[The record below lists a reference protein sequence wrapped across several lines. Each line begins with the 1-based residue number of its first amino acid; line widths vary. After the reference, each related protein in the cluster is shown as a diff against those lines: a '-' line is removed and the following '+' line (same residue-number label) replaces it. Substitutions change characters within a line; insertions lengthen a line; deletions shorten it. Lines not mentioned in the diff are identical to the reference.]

1 MKSLQKTFDILEYVV
16 LQNGERVTPTRA
28 AEALSINLATCTRI
42 MGELV
47 KRGYLEQ
54 ISRKEGYIPGP
65 MVTTLGTRHNRY
77 EVLAAAARDPIEK
90 LSGDLVRQV
99 NLSVLHAG
107 RRIMLCYHLS
117 SHALK
122 PWDHFTF
129 SDHWETAT
137 GRLLI
142 AALEERE
149 ARKLTAAA
157 GIDPFPRKEL
167 ARIRQ
172 AGWIRFR
179 QDKLEI
185 MGHLI
190 VFPGYPAAAFGFGV
204 PPEQA
209 DRAFELSCKTAGE
222 ITDILNQ
229 PNQSY

>member
-1 MKSLQKTFDILEYVV
+1 MKSLQKALDILEYVV
-16 LQNGERVTPTRA
+16 LQNGERVTPSRA

-47 KRGYLEQ
+47 KRGYLVQ
-54 ISRKEGYIPGP
+54 ISRKDGYIPGP
-65 MVTTLGTRHNRY
+65 MIPALGTRHNSY
-77 EVLAAAARDPIEK
+77 EILAAAARTPIEN
-90 LSGDLVRQV
+90 LSEQLGCQV
-99 NLSVLHAG
+99 NFSVMHAG

-117 SHALK
+117 RQTLR

-142 AALEERE
+142 AAVDERE
-149 ARKLTAAA
+149 GRRLAAA
-157 GIDPFPRKEL
+157 SGLQPFPRKEL

-179 QDKLEI
+179 QDPLEI
-185 MGHLI
+185 IGHLI
-190 VFPGYPAAAFGFGV
+190 EFPGYPAAAFGFGI

-209 DRAFELSCKTAGE
+209 DRAFELSGKTAAA
-222 ITDILNQ
+222 IVNILNQ

>member
-1 MKSLQKTFDILEYVV
+1 MKSLQKALDILEYVV

-47 KRGYLEQ
+47 KRGYLVQ
-54 ISRKEGYIPGP
+54 ISRKDGYIPGP
-65 MVTTLGTRHNRY
+65 MIPALGTRHNRY
-77 EVLAAAARDPIEK
+77 EILAAAARTPIEK
-90 LSGDLVRQV
+90 LSQQLGCQV
-99 NLSVLHAG
+99 NFSIMHAG

-117 SHALK
+117 RQALR

-142 AALEERE
+142 AAMDESEG
-149 ARKLTAAA
+149 RKAAA
-157 GIDPFPRKEL
+157 ASGIQPFPRKEL
-167 ARIRQ
+167 SRIRQ
-172 AGWIRFR
+172 AGWVRFR
-179 QDKLEI
+179 QDPLEI
-185 MGHLI
+185 IGHLI
-190 VFPGYPAAAFGFGV
+190 VFPGYPPAAFGFGI

-209 DRAFELSCKTAGE
+209 DRAFGLSGKTAAE
-222 ITDILNQ
+222 IINILNQ

>member
-1 MKSLQKTFDILEYVV
+1 MKSLQKALDILEYVV

-28 AEALSINLATCTRI
+28 ADALSINLATCTRI

-47 KRGYLEQ
+47 KRGYLVQ
-54 ISRKEGYIPGP
+54 ISRKDGYIPGP
-65 MVTTLGTRHNRY
+65 MIPALGTRHNSY
-77 EVLAAAARDPIEK
+77 EILAAAARTPIEK
-90 LSGDLVRQV
+90 LFQQLGCQV
-99 NLSVLHAG
+99 NFSVMHAG

-117 SHALK
+117 RQTLR

-142 AALEERE
+142 AAMDERE
-149 ARKLTAAA
+149 GRKLTAAS
-157 GIDPFPRKEL
+157 GLQLFPRKEL

-172 AGWIRFR
+172 NGWIRFR
-179 QDKLEI
+179 QDDLEVI
-185 MGHLI
+185 GHLI
-190 VFPGYPAAAFGFGV
+190 VFPSYPAAAFGFGI

-209 DRAFELSCKTAGE
+209 DRAFGLSGKTAAE
-222 ITDILNQ
+222 IIDILNQ

>member
-1 MKSLQKTFDILEYVV
+1 MKSLQKALDILEYVV
-16 LQNGERVTPTRA
+16 LQNGERVTPTKA
-28 AEALSINLATCTRI
+28 AEALSVNLATCTRI

-77 EVLAAAARDPIEK
+77 EMLAAAARAPIEK
-90 LSGDLVRQV
+90 LSVELGRQV

-117 SHALK
+117 RQALK

-142 AALEERE
+142 AVLDERE
-149 ARKLTAAA
+149 ARKLTAAS
-157 GIDPFPRKEL
+157 GIKPFPRKEL

-172 AGWIRFR
+172 TGWIRFR

-185 MGHLI
+185 IGHL
-190 VFPGYPAAAFGFGV
+190 VEFPGYPAAAFGFAV
-204 PPEQA
+204 PSEQA
-209 DRAFELSCKTAGE
+209 EQAFELSCKTAGE
-222 ITDILNQ
+222 IIDVLNQ

>member
-1 MKSLQKTFDILEYVV
+1 MKSLQKALDILEYVV

-28 AEALSINLATCTRI
+28 AEALTINLATCTRI

-47 KRGYLEQ
+47 KRGYLVQ
-54 ISRKEGYIPGP
+54 ISRKDGYIPGP
-65 MVTTLGTRHNRY
+65 MIPALGTRHNRY
-77 EVLAAAARDPIEK
+77 EFLAAAARTPIEK
-90 LSGDLVRQV
+90 LSQQLGCQV
-99 NLSVLHAG
+99 NFSVMHAG

-117 SHALK
+117 RQALR

-142 AALEERE
+142 AAMDERE
-149 ARKLTAAA
+149 GRKLTAAS
-157 GIDPFPRKEL
+157 GLQSFPRKEL

-172 AGWIRFR
+172 NGWIRFR
-179 QDKLEI
+179 QDDLEI
-185 MGHLI
+185 IGHLI
-190 VFPGYPAAAFGFGV
+190 VFPGYPAAAFGFGI

-209 DRAFELSCKTAGE
+209 DQAFGLSGKTASE
-222 ITDILNQ
+222 IIDILNQ